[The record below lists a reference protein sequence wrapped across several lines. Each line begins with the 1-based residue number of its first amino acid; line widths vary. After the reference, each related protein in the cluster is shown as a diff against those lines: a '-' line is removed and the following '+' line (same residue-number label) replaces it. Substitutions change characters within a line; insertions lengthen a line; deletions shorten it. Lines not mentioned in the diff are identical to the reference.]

1 MTAKIHKWGNSLAL
15 RLPSAVAQQI
25 HVREGAFVKLELE
38 DGTLRISSARARYR
52 LGDLLKKVKPA
63 NLHSETD
70 WGTPKGGEI
79 W

>member
-1 MTAKIHKWGNSLAL
+1 MTAKIQKWGNSLAL

-25 HVREGAFVKLELE
+25 HVREGASVKLELE

-52 LGDLLKKVKPA
+52 LGDLLKKVKPG
-63 NLHSETD
+63 NLHTDGD
-70 WGTPKGGEI
+70 WGQPKGREI

>member
-1 MTAKIHKWGNSLAL
+1 MTAKIQKWGNSLAL

-25 HVREGAFVKLELE
+25 HVREGASVKLELE